1 MRGDRKVII
10 LDNIKSDCIEQALF
24 ILRSAPVD
32 AIDAVHEAEQIIEN
46 YTKRYHHTLCQ
57 GTRRKRRGAVLFGV
71 LTGGILFLSL
81 LFAVLV
87 R

>member
-10 LDNIKSDCIEQALF
+10 LDNIKSDCIEQAMF
-24 ILRSAPVD
+24 ILREAPVD

-46 YTKRYHHTLCQ
+46 YTKRYHHTLYQ
-57 GTRRKRRGAVLFGV
+57 GGKKRGRGAVFFGMLV
-71 LTGGILFLSL
+71 GGALFLSL
-81 LFAVLV
+81 LFAVFV